1 MEARLTRRRFLGFAA
16 LGLGAAAV
24 TPAAAL
30 ARSRRYVDPGPPLL
44 DLRSFGVVADGRTDD
59 GPALARAFVS
69 LKRAGGLTLARPGT
83 LLVSR
88 TVVVPDGVF
97 LDLAGSTVLRA
108 PGMAG
113 PALLVP
119 GAGVV
124 LQRLTVDGNRRGRAT
139 GPAIEW
145 QGAHGG
151 MWDATL
157 TNTDTAGLVVRVAGG
172 DVFCV
177 RVTSTDHVSGVSSA
191 DGFYAAL
198 GGRLRLHACRA
209 SENDR
214 AGVYLEASAADGCVV
229 DGAFDRNRIAG
240 AYLKAPRGTSTLLQ
254 ATDND
259 RFGVIMKQGAGGWVF
274 GRVEVTGSGRP
285 GNTSVT
291 GVELYGAQ
299 GNSFAAAVVRGVTG
313 YGVALAKGDV
323 DGTPASGNS
332 FDLIDVDR
340 GGTGDS
346 DPGLHLSGGATR
358 NTFGTVRV
366 VAMTAAISIGEG
378 YLPLTNDGNT
388 FQLVHAERCP
398 YTVVIVRGGSGN
410 RFERIEA
417 VGCSTVDPKIAQG
430 LVDFTGPSTLDNV
443 VTFLDASQVAD
454 GGARAPLYLA
464 FADAQARGNQVLGGR
479 AGPSVDGAAA
489 DRSGGNSFNVA

>member
-1 MEARLTRRRFLGFAA
+1 MDARLSRRRFLGAAA
-16 LGLGAAAV
+16 LGIGAAAV
-24 TPAAAL
+24 APARAL
-30 ARSRRYVDPGPPLL
+30 ARSGRYVDPGPPLL

-59 GPALARAFVS
+59 GPALARAFAG
-69 LKRAGGLTLARPGT
+69 LKRADGLTLAKPGT
-83 LLVSR
+83 LLVGR

-97 LDLAGSTVLRA
+97 LDLGGSTVIRA
-108 PGMAG
+108 PGLAG

-124 LQRLTVDGNRRGRAT
+124 LQRLTVDGNRRGGAS

-145 QGAHGG
+145 QGARGG
-151 MWDATL
+151 LWDATL
-157 TNTDTAGLVVRVAGG
+157 TNTDTAGLVARVAGA
-172 DVFCV
+172 DVACV
-177 RVTSTDHVSGVSSA
+177 RVTSSDHVSGVSSA

-198 GGRLRLHACRA
+198 GGRLRLRGCRA
-209 SENDR
+209 SGNDR
-214 AGVYLEASAADGCVV
+214 AGVYLESSAAEGCEV
-229 DGAFDRNRIAG
+229 DGAFDRNRVAG
-240 AYLKAPRGTSTLLQ
+240 AYLKAPRGTSRLLQ

-259 RFGVIMKQGAGGWVF
+259 RFGVIMKQGASGWALT
-274 GRVEVTGSGRP
+274 RVEVSGAGRA
-285 GNTSVT
+285 GLTTVT
-291 GVELYGAQ
+291 GIELYGTQ
-299 GNSFAAAVVRGVTG
+299 GNRFGAAVVRGVTG

-332 FDLIDVDR
+332 FGLIDVDR

-366 VAMTAAISIGEG
+366 VAMASAISIGEG

-398 YTVVIVRGGSGN
+398 YTVVIIRGGSGN

-417 VGCSTVDPKIAQG
+417 VGCSTVDLAIAQG
-430 LVDFTGPSTLDNV
+430 LVDFRGPSTQDNV
-443 VTFLDASQVAD
+443 VTFLDASAVAA
-454 GGARAPLYLA
+454 GGAPAPLYLA
-464 FADAQARGNQVLGGR
+464 FADAQAQGNQVLGGKAGRSLGGAGADR
-479 AGPSVDGAAA
+479 AGSN
-489 DRSGGNSFNVA
+489 RFNVA